1 MALVTFK
8 HLRELGYCVPSLRY
22 WCQEHGVNIREFAA
36 GVDSGRLRAIGDHH
50 AVAAADL
57 AEQDG
62 GNGQEEQEADSRV

>member
-8 HLRELGYCVPSLRY
+8 HLRELGYCAPSLRY
-22 WCQEHGVNIREFAA
+22 WCQEHGVDIREFAA

-50 AVAAADL
+50 AVAAANL

-62 GNGQEEQEADSRV
+62 GNGQEEEADGRL